1 MHTTIAIC
9 TTTAVLSDRE
19 QKRNYDMFGTDASS
33 GDPFGGRAGHP
44 FGGAGAYAL
53 YCRDVME
60 GLQVPRVS
68 ADAYIRSF

>member
-53 YCRDVME
+53 
-60 GLQVPRVS
+60 
-68 ADAYIRSF
+68 